1 MPLKENRTTALFR
14 LRTILLIVNLA
25 VLVLPLG
32 SAFFF
37 RFYENELVRQ
47 TELELIS
54 QGALLAASYKQE
66 LLSYIGN
73 KDEYGLLA
81 TKKSPV
87 ELDELYAPINPQL
100 DLSRTIV
107 LPRRP
112 EGVVV
117 SASVSGPEFTAA
129 KSLTPIIAEAQKT
142 TLSGVRILDYKGTVV
157 SGPKETGLSFAEFPE
172 VQMAM
177 EGAYNSVIRQ
187 RISDSPSPAL
197 ASISRGTNI
206 RVFVA
211 YPVLYND
218 HVWGVIYLSRTPKN
232 ILKYLHAEKDR
243 VIMAGVTILV
253 LTILL
258 AFLTSY
264 TISQPIYRLVDKT
277 KKIAAGDR
285 TGFYPLESPGTKEVE
300 ILSESF
306 LKMASALQERSEYI
320 RNFAAH
326 VSHELK
332 TPLTSIRGAAEL
344 LQDHDLKPA
353 EKEHFLSLIVHD
365 TDRLKRMV
373 TRLLELAR
381 ADNLTPTN
389 ESANIAG
396 VLNKLEKRYTSEG
409 LSVAFSQKEDL
420 LALVSAD
427 NLETI
432 FVNLFDNALQHQA
445 TRIEV
450 NIKSRDHSI
459 ILEIQDNGTGISP
472 ANVEKVFTPFFT
484 TRREGGGTGLGL
496 DIVMSILRNHNGA
509 IKVADSAK
517 GARFVIDLPRA

>member
-1 MPLKENRTTALFR
+1 MKENRTTALFR

-25 VLVLPLG
+25 VLILPLG

-54 QGALLAASYKQE
+54 QGAFLAASYKQE
-66 LLSYIGN
+66 LSGHIGN
-73 KDEYGLLA
+73 KDAYGVPA
-81 TKKSPV
+81 TKKGPV
-87 ELDELYAPINPQL
+87 EFYTPINPQL
-100 DLSRTIV
+100 DLSRATV

-112 EGVVV
+112 EGATV
-117 SASVSGPEFTAA
+117 STSVNGPEFAA
-129 KSLTPIIAEAQKT
+129 GESLTPIISEAQKT

-157 SGPKETGLSFAEFPE
+157 SGPKETGLSFAAFPE
-172 VQMAM
+172 VQMAL
-177 EGAYNSVIRQ
+177 EGAYSSVIRQ

-218 HVWGVIYLSRTPKN
+218 NVWGAIYLSRTPKN

-243 VIMAGVTILV
+243 VIMAGATVLV

-300 ILSESF
+300 MLSESF

-344 LQDHDLKPA
+344 LQDNNDLKPD
-353 EKEHFLSLIVHD
+353 EKQHFLSLIVHD

-381 ADNLTPTN
+381 ADNMI
-389 ESANIAG
+389 SASGSTNIAD
-396 VLNKLEKRYTSEG
+396 VLNKLEKRYASEG
-409 LSVAFSQKEDL
+409 LAITFDHDERQAVTI
-420 LALVSAD
+420 SAD

-432 FVNLFDNALQHQA
+432 FINLFDNALQHQA
-445 TRIEV
+445 AIIDVDVKLESQRIV
-450 NIKSRDHSI
+450 MT
-459 ILEIQDNGTGISP
+459 IQDNGTGITS
-472 ANVEKVFTPFFT
+472 ANAKKIFTPFFT
-484 TRREGGGTGLGL
+484 TRREDGGTGLGL
-496 DIVMSILRNHNGA
+496 DIIRSLLRNHNA
-509 IKVADSAK
+509 TIRIADSAK
-517 GARFVIDLPRA
+517 GACFIIEFT